1 MIKLQNTVCVIVTSS
16 FYTLFMYWW
25 ECLCDMADPGF
36 EEWKGR
42 SGLHMCS
49 CGFNCYW
56 CSGWFICSWR
66 IAACIN
72 YWSCSVTF
80 GLVRLIQCTIYA
92 SEDFDLQWFH
102 AFYLWATCWI
112 HIKWHIHWVALY
124 FSDWW
129 ILIAHV
135 TYCWYMLFSSYHMYS
150 MLNIISD
157 SFLTFSWIEWALFRM
172 LIHVPK

>member
-1 MIKLQNTVCVIVTSS
+1 MLKLQNTVCLIGTSL
-16 FYTLFMYWW
+16 FYKLFMHWW
-25 ECLCDMADPGF
+25 ECLCDMADPGI
-36 EEWKGR
+36 EEWKGC

-102 AFYLWATCWI
+102 AFFLWVNCQI

-124 FSDWW
+124 VSDWLHMWDTIGACSSLHIICIQFW
-129 ILIAHV
+129 ISYQ
-135 TYCWYMLFSSYHMYS
+135 TPFNLFMDRVGTVQNVNSCSK
-150 MLNIISD
+150 L
-157 SFLTFSWIEWALFRM
+157 A
-172 LIHVPK
+172 